1 MQERIDG
8 FRDALSTTMKRG
20 MASSSS
26 SPCAACKFLRRKCT
40 SECVFAPY
48 FPPDQPH
55 KFANVHKIFGAS
67 NITKLLNE
75 LPMHQREDAVNSLA
89 YEADARV
96 KDPVYG
102 CVGAISV
109 LQRQVAQLQNELAIA
124 HSDLA
129 RYASAGMV
137 VPSVGQG
144 GASSS
149 LGVGMNLS
157 RGQPNREQMLT
168 REQLMDLARDPSHL
182 SREHL
187 MELARGGGGSYE
199 TLQALG
205 LSGALGPLGPFPS
218 NPRPG
223 GESGNRSGGEGGN
236 GGGGGRGGGGGGGAS
251 GSNTGGQVTSP

>member
-1 MQERIDG
+1 
-8 FRDALSTTMKRG
+8 

-26 SPCAACKFLRRKCT
+26 FPCAACKFLRRKCT
-40 SECVFAPY
+40 EECVFAPY

-75 LPMHQREDAVNSLA
+75 LPTHRREDAVNSLA
-89 YEADARV
+89 YESDARV

-109 LQRQVAQLQNELAIA
+109 LQRQVAQLQTELSIA

-129 RYASAGMV
+129 RYT
-137 VPSVGQG
+137 G

-149 LGVGMNLS
+149 LGIGTGLLP
-157 RGQPNREQMLT
+157 GQVYREHMLT
-168 REQLMDLARDPSHL
+168 REQLMDLARGDPSHL

-187 MELARGGGGSYE
+187 MELARAGVNSYE
-199 TLQALG
+199 ALQALG

-218 NPRPG
+218 SSRLV
-223 GESGNRSGGEGGN
+223 GESANRS
-236 GGGGGRGGGGGGGAS
+236 GGGGGGGSGAS
-251 GSNTGGQVTSP
+251 GSTIGGQIPSPQWTRGGKSYVLACAMSSTLNNSASIF

>member
-1 MQERIDG
+1 
-8 FRDALSTTMKRG
+8 

-40 SECVFAPY
+40 AECVFAPY

-75 LPMHQREDAVNSLA
+75 LPTHQREDAVNSLA

-109 LQRQVAQLQNELAIA
+109 LQRQVAQLQNDLAIA

-129 RYASAGMV
+129 RYAGAGMV

-149 LGVGMNLS
+149 LGIGISLS
-157 RGQPNREQMLT
+157 QGQANREHMLT
-168 REQLMDLARDPSHL
+168 REQLMDLARGDPSHL

-187 MELARGGGGSYE
+187 MELARAGGGTYE

-205 LSGALGPLGPFPS
+205 LSGALGPLGSFPS
-218 NPRPG
+218 NSRSG
-223 GESGNRSGGEGGN
+223 GESGNRSGGGSGS
-236 GGGGGRGGGGGGGAS
+236 GGGGGGGAS
-251 GSNTGGQVTSP
+251 ASNTGGQIPSP

>member
-1 MQERIDG
+1 
-8 FRDALSTTMKRG
+8 

-109 LQRQVAQLQNELAIA
+109 LQRQVAQLQNDLASA

-129 RYASAGMV
+129 RYAAAGMV
-137 VPSVGQG
+137 VPSVDQG
-144 GASSS
+144 VSSS
-149 LGVGMNLS
+149 LGLRTSLS
-157 RGQPNREQMLT
+157 QGHASREQMLT
-168 REQLMDLARDPSHL
+168 REQLMDLARADPSHL

-187 MELARGGGGSYE
+187 MELARVGGGSYE

-205 LSGALGPLGPFPS
+205 LSGALGPLRASAS
-218 NPRPG
+218 NFRPG
-223 GESGNRSGGEGGN
+223 GEGRNRSGSGT
-236 GGGGGRGGGGGGGAS
+236 GGGVS
-251 GSNTGGQVTSP
+251 GSNAGGQIASP

>member
-1 MQERIDG
+1 M
-8 FRDALSTTMKRG
+8 
-20 MASSSS
+20 MASSSG

-75 LPMHQREDAVNSLA
+75 LPPHQREDAVNSLA

-109 LQRQVAQLQNELAIA
+109 LQRQIAQLQQELAIA

-129 RYASAGMV
+129 RIGAPAGGAGGALIPGPSVLHAGPSSALAAGMGLSLPPTLMQ
-137 VPSVGQG
+137 PSARDQIL
-144 GASSS
+144 ASRDQYFS
-149 LGVGMNLS
+149 V
-157 RGQPNREQMLT
+157 REQQTRLAREAQFLELQRESQMT
-168 REQLMDLARDPSHL
+168 REQFIEQLTRA
-182 SREHL
+182 
-187 MELARGGGGSYE
+187 GGGSLE
-199 TLQALG
+199 AG
-205 LSGALGPLGPFPS
+205 LAAFGMGGFVQHASISGPVTY
-218 NPRPG
+218 PRSTSDG
-223 GESGNRSGGEGGN
+223 GSGSSGGG
-236 GGGGGRGGGGGGGAS
+236 
-251 GSNTGGQVTSP
+251 TSMNRLSPP

>member
-1 MQERIDG
+1 
-8 FRDALSTTMKRG
+8 
-20 MASSSS
+20 MASSSSS

-40 SECVFAPY
+40 AECVFAPY

-75 LPMHQREDAVNSLA
+75 LPVHQREDAVNSLA

-129 RYASAGMV
+129 RYAGAGLV
-137 VPSVGQG
+137 VPSG

-149 LGVGMNLS
+149 LEIAMSLS
-157 RGQPNREQMLT
+157 QGQTNRDQMLA
-168 REQLMDLARDPSHL
+168 REQLIEITRDPSHL
-182 SREHL
+182 SREQL
-187 MELARGGGGSYE
+187 MELARVGGGSYE
-199 TLQALG
+199 AGLAALG
-205 LSGALGPLGPFPS
+205 LSGGLGPLGPFPS

-223 GESGNRSGGEGGN
+223 GSESGNRSQGGGSAGGGN
-236 GGGGGRGGGGGGGAS
+236 DRGGGGGGAS
-251 GSNTGGQVTSP
+251 GSNTGGGQMPSP

>member
-1 MQERIDG
+1 
-8 FRDALSTTMKRG
+8 

-40 SECVFAPY
+40 AECVFAPY

-75 LPMHQREDAVNSLA
+75 LPVHQREDAVNSLA

-109 LQRQVAQLQNELAIA
+109 LQRQVAQLQAELNLA

-129 RYASAGMV
+129 RYAGAGGMMA
-137 VPSVGQG
+137 VPGNVTQG
-144 GASSS
+144 LPSSS
-149 LGVGMNLS
+149 LGIGMNLS
-157 RGQPNREQMLT
+157 GPHPREQQQQM
-168 REQLMDLARDPSHL
+168 L
-182 SREHL
+182 SREQHYL
-187 MELARGGGGSYE
+187 DMAREPPQQLTRDQLRDIARVGGGSYE
-199 TLQALG
+199 AGLAALG
-205 LSGALGPLGPFPS
+205 MAGSLGQLGPFPS
-218 NPRPG
+218 RQGSDG
-223 GESGNRSGGEGGN
+223 GSS
-236 GGGGGRGGGGGGGAS
+236 AS
-251 GSNTGGQVTSP
+251 GMGGHLSPP

>member
-1 MQERIDG
+1 
-8 FRDALSTTMKRG
+8 
-20 MASSSS
+20 MASSSSS

-40 SECVFAPY
+40 TECVFAPY

-75 LPMHQREDAVNSLA
+75 LPVHQREDAVNSLA

-129 RYASAGMV
+129 RYAGAGMV
-137 VPSVGQG
+137 VPAVGQGG

-149 LGVGMNLS
+149 LEIAMSLS
-157 RGQPNREQMLT
+157 QQGQANREQRLT
-168 REQLMDLARDPSHL
+168 TEQLIEIATRDPGRL

-187 MELARGGGGSYE
+187 MEHLNRQGASYE
-199 TLQALG
+199 SLG
-205 LSGALGPLGPFPS
+205 LSGGLGPLGPFPS

-223 GESGNRSGGEGGN
+223 AESANRSGGGS
-236 GGGGGRGGGGGGGAS
+236 GGGAS
-251 GSNTGGQVTSP
+251 GSNTGGQMPSP